1 MDFIASYQIFP
12 FKDFLNTGT
21 NYSLSRRYI
30 FLLMLL
36 LLITV
41 YYFPLP
47 ATTVDLDHEA
57 SPELSHALCGVN
69 TDFGARL
76 WAQISAL

>member
-1 MDFIASYQIFP
+1 
-12 FKDFLNTGT
+12 
-21 NYSLSRRYI
+21 
-30 FLLMLL
+30 MLL